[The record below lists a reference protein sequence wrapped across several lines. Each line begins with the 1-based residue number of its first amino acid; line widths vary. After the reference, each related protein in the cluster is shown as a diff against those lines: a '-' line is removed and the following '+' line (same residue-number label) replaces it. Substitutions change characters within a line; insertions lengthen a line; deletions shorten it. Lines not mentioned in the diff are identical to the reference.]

1 MAPLLAEVRPD
12 NSWLK
17 ADIQAWL
24 TKHGIV
30 YETSDTK
37 AILLEKVGE

>member
-1 MAPLLAEVRPD
+1 MRPD

-24 TKHGIV
+24 TTHGIA

-37 AILLEKVGE
+37 AILLEKAGE